1 MSGSSGGGPSSGGP
15 SSGGTGSGG
24 NGSCGR
30 SNSGPPTQG
39 RRFPRGR
46 ETSPDARLVVIGL
59 GSNHDGPAKI
69 DQAITEISFRY
80 DLLARSTRYVSPA
93 FSADDGSGPAE
104 DEREQGGP
112 QDVGHYSNAAVLIR
126 TSDGHDVLKA
136 ALGDIEAELGRDRST
151 PGTVAID
158 LDILLM
164 QGQVIRE
171 GSRVVVPHP
180 DLETR
185 RYAAIPS
192 AEVAPFLRHCIT
204 EVTLADLAAGLA

>member
-1 MSGSSGGGPSSGGP
+1 MYFPLSRSSH
-15 SSGGTGSGG
+15 
-24 NGSCGR
+24 CY
-30 SNSGPPTQG
+30 
-39 RRFPRGR
+39 R
-46 ETSPDARLVVIGL
+46 ESQRECDRER
-59 GSNHDGPAKI
+59 
-69 DQAITEISFRY
+69 QRQ
-80 DLLARSTRYVSPA
+80 R
-93 FSADDGSGPAE
+93 
-104 DEREQGGP
+104 ERERGGP
-112 QDVGHYSNAAVLIR
+112 QDVGRYSNAAVLIR